1 VNTVLFGIKGCGKSI
16 LGKQVAVKLKRAFID
31 TDYLIE
37 EIYQTHRK
45 KRLGCRE
52 IYEEVGE
59 IGFRTLE
66 YEVIQSLQD
75 VQHSVIAVGGG
86 AMLSYDN
93 VDALR
98 KSSLLFY
105 LFCEREVLKRR
116 LFSQDVLPYFID
128 LKDPDASFDR
138 TYDERDESYRKL
150 DAHILN
156 VTQMEDEAVVD
167 QICKYARNNEK

>member
-16 LGKQVAVKLKRAFID
+16 LGKRVAIKLRRAFID

-37 EIYQTHRK
+37 EIYQTHCN

-93 VDALR
+93 VEALR
-98 KSSLLFY
+98 KSSKLFY

-116 LFSQDVLPYFID
+116 LLSLETLPYFID
-128 LKDPDASFDR
+128 PKDTDTSFNK

-156 VTQMEDEAVVD
+156 VTQMEDSEVID
-167 QICKYARNNEK
+167 QICRYAEKNGK